1 MLVVFYYLKCSALDF
16 PISPE
21 YKIGP
26 ELEFGIERNDGEKQF
41 WVGKAKDFR
50 GREPDGSVMY
60 FVL

>member
-1 MLVVFYYLKCSALDF
+1 MLVVFYSVLDF

-26 ELEFGIERNDGEKQF
+26 ELGFEIERDDGEKQF
-41 WVGKAKDFR
+41 WVGKAKDFK
-50 GREPDGSVMY
+50 GREPDSSVTY

>member
-26 ELEFGIERNDGEKQF
+26 ELEFGIERNDGEK
-41 WVGKAKDFR
+41 
-50 GREPDGSVMY
+50 
-60 FVL
+60 